1 MTYCSSSVVSV
12 QSLVQ
17 TWDFLFILAS
27 SQTSPFLS
35 TVQHIG
41 YLQQKRQHK
50 VQKLLTSLTDRDIVM
65 QTSLIYTTNVDF
77 SAFGPIRCGKHIERL
92 EQNIQRRHF
101 SILQQQQQWR
111 RPCRG
116 LQCAVKSIGTR
127 EQRQVEPIQRH
138 ILTR

>member
-17 TWDFLFILAS
+17 TWDFLFILES

-65 QTSLIYTTNVDF
+65 QTSLIYTTNIDF
-77 SAFGPIRCGKHIERL
+77 STWTGWIGIRVLSSLVSRNSLRL
-92 EQNIQRRHF
+92 ISFILLSSIITLFPLISTNLF
-101 SILQQQQQWR
+101 STDEFR
-111 RPCRG
+111 KEKCMFY
-116 LQCAVKSIGTR
+116 ANNT
-127 EQRQVEPIQRH
+127 E
-138 ILTR
+138 